1 MSVTR
6 ERIVREREDHD
17 VNALEPSVERKL
29 ATVWPLVA
37 DQVAARLLLLTYGS
51 ANGEKEAERVR
62 MAVIKLSGGALD
74 ELATMTAAA
83 RSDYRDVLMWAEYPE
98 ESRATWASRSDLTHS
113 ERQELA
119 GIRTRDRKQYEDWRN
134 R

>member
-1 MSVTR
+1 VT
-6 ERIVREREDHD
+6 
-17 VNALEPSVERKL
+17 ALELSVERKL

-51 ANGEKEAERVR
+51 ANGEQEVERVR

-74 ELATMTAAA
+74 ELTTMTTAAK
-83 RSDYRDVLMWAEYPE
+83 SDYRDVLMWAEYPE
-98 ESRATWASRSDLTHS
+98 ESRATWASRSDLTNS

-119 GIRTRDRKQYEDWRN
+119 GIHARDRKQYEDWRN